1 MKNCGP
7 ARPPFRN
14 YPAPRVEIDEKE
26 SYFCFSCSTSIG
38 IYDRIYVAPKGFCM
52 AAVRIK
58 LLSRLEVAE
67 GTVACFFEKPD
78 GFDFKAG
85 QSGDFTLINPP
96 ETDAEGNTR
105 AFSIASPPH
114 EPDLMIAT
122 RMRDTAFKR
131 VLKNLPI
138 GTELNL
144 EGPFGALTLHN
155 NAKRPAVFLAGGI
168 GITPFRSI
176 LLHAAGKHLP
186 HQLYLFYSNRYPEA
200 ATFLEDLIDLE
211 KQNPRYR
218 LIATM
223 DEVHKSHRG
232 WSGEMGHINETMLTK
247 YLKTLEGPVYYV
259 AGPPGMVTALQKMLN
274 EAGVNDDDIR
284 IEAFSGYS

>member
-1 MKNCGP
+1 
-7 ARPPFRN
+7 
-14 YPAPRVEIDEKE
+14 
-26 SYFCFSCSTSIG
+26 
-38 IYDRIYVAPKGFCM
+38 M
-52 AAVRIK
+52 AAARIK

-67 GTVACFFEKPD
+67 GTIACFFERPK

-96 ETDAEGNTR
+96 DTDAEGNTR

-114 EPDLMIAT
+114 EMELMIAT

-131 VLKNLPI
+131 VLKKMPI

-155 NAKRPAVFLAGGI
+155 NAQRPGVFLAGGI

-176 LLHAAGKHLP
+176 LLRAAAEHLP
-186 HQLYLFYSNRYPEA
+186 HRIYLFYSNRYPEA
-200 ATFLEDLIDLE
+200 AAFLQELIDLE
-211 KQNPRYR
+211 KRNPQYS

-223 DEVHKSHRG
+223 DEIDKTRRA
-232 WSGEMGHINETMLTK
+232 WSGELGHINETMLTK
-247 YLKTLEGPVYYV
+247 YLKTLEGPIYYI
-259 AGPPGMVTALQKMLN
+259 AGPPGMVTGLQKMLN
-274 EAGVNDDDIR
+274 ESGVNDDDIR